1 MSKSLKEP
9 RITYIS
15 FLECELRGY
24 WANNASK
31 GKSTADHWIAKES
44 GCSMWIVRQDSQR
57 RGRIF
62 RQGAQIILSGN
73 TVRFIQK
80 EVMEK
85 IRTVKKGETL
95 VYTHKRIWEF
105 LKLEEYCKC
114 KWY

>member
-1 MSKSLKEP
+1 MSKLLKEP

-31 GKSTADHWIAKES
+31 GKSTEDHWIAKKS
-44 GCSMWIVRQDSQR
+44 GCSMWVVRQDSQR

-73 TVRFIQK
+73 TGVAGA
-80 EVMEK
+80 
-85 IRTVKKGETL
+85 TVAARRACSGVIPAAT
-95 VYTHKRIWEF
+95 
-105 LKLEEYCKC
+105 
-114 KWY
+114 